1 MCFNNFPSLTMAI
14 SHALTHRVPHKS
26 VFPCILC
33 AYGENFYISPDFFF
47 WYFGLNEPITAH
59 SNAYKLQAHFMA
71 GFQLNCKAYLHSV
84 KTQCFTLIMTNKH
97 V

>member
-47 WYFGLNEPITAH
+47 FLVLWFKRAH
-59 SNAYKLQAHFMA
+59 YGSLKRRQIASSHYGWFSIKL
-71 GFQLNCKAYLHSV
+71 
-84 KTQCFTLIMTNKH
+84 
-97 V
+97 